1 MMEQL
6 FNKAKKEG
14 KTEAEIAAMQKK
26 DGTQIVWRDQKNPYY
41 NQNQLFDVFMDPEK
55 QKAALA
61 ASATSR
67 RGSVS
72 SGRMASKRQRGEQ

>member
-6 FNKAKKEG
+6 FTKAKKEG

-41 NQNQLFDVFMDPEK
+41 N
-55 QKAALA
+55 
-61 ASATSR
+61 
-67 RGSVS
+67 
-72 SGRMASKRQRGEQ
+72 